1 MRPDLDHVAVA
12 VHDIDRT
19 LDQLDAMG
27 ATLIMGERAPGFQ
40 YAVAR
45 LGDAG
50 SGMNLEVLT
59 PWHPEENDFLARFL
73 HRHGDGPHHLSFVME
88 DVRPMLGRL
97 RAEGLDPV
105 QVKLGWAPWEDG
117 FVLAHGTVVQV
128 AGTSVGYPPMQD
140 MLDASARDEVLTL
153 PCVEHG
159 SDRGWWTGRRPA
171 GDPVR
176 LDRVVLGTTD
186 LAGAR
191 RLFGELLGGVR
202 DGDDYVWRRGA
213 RLKLV
218 AAERDGISALE
229 VSGAAA
235 PESVGGARLQR
246 G

>member
-1 MRPDLDHVAVA
+1 MTDLDHVAVA
-12 VHDIDRT
+12 VADIDRT

-27 ATLIMGERAPGFQ
+27 ATLIMGERTPGFQ

-73 HRHGDGPHHLSFVME
+73 SQHGDGPHHLSFVMD
-88 DVRPMLGRL
+88 DVRPMLHAL
-97 RAEGLDPV
+97 REEGLEPV

-128 AGTSVGYPPMQD
+128 AGTSLGYPPMAT
-140 MLDASARDEVLTL
+140 MLAASARDEVLAL
-153 PCVEHG
+153 PCLEHG
-159 SDRGWWTGRRPA
+159 TDRGWWTGRRPA
-171 GDPVR
+171 GERVR
-176 LDRVVLGTTD
+176 LERVVLATSD
-186 LAGAR
+186 LPGAR
-191 RLFGELLGGVR
+191 RLFGELLGGTHA
-202 DGDDYVWRRGA
+202 GENEYVWPRGA

-218 AAERDGISALE
+218 AGERDGIQGLD

-235 PESVGGARLQR
+235 PATLGGARLR
-246 G
+246 HG

>member
-1 MRPDLDHVAVA
+1 MTDLDHVAIA
-12 VHDIDRT
+12 VGDIDRT

-45 LGDAG
+45 LGDAT

-59 PWHPEENDFLARFL
+59 PHHPEEHDFLARFL
-73 HRHGDGPHHLSFVME
+73 EQHGDGPHHLSFVMD

-97 RAEGLDPV
+97 REEGLEPM

-117 FVLAHGTVVQV
+117 FVRTHGTVVQV
-128 AGTSVGYPPMQD
+128 AGTSLGYPPMEE
-140 MLDASARDEVLTL
+140 MLAASARDEVLTL
-153 PCVEHG
+153 PCLEHG
-159 SDRGWWTGRRPA
+159 TDRGWWTGRRPA
-171 GDPVR
+171 GPPVT
-176 LDRVVLGTTD
+176 LDRVVLGTQD

-191 RLFGELLGGVR
+191 RLFGDVLGGVR
-202 DGDDYVWRRGA
+202 DGDDYVWPRGA

-218 AAERDGISALE
+218 AADRDGIRGLD

-235 PESVGGARLQR
+235 PATIGGARLSR